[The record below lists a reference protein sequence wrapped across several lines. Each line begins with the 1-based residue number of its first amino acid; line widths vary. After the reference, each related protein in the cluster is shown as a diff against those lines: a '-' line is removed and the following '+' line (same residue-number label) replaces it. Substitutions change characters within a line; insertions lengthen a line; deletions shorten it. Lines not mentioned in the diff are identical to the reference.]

1 MATRSTQAHASV
13 GRVAFALLPPAKRR
27 RRPAAGASVKSES
40 IGTDDGAFDLAFSVE
55 CVPRI
60 VPTVDDARQLAA
72 EHAAELDEERGVAG
86 LFEWLQLDSNLIKLE
101 PLSSSSSSSS
111 SSLKLAAAD
120 RVLDSSRSHL
130 DKEVAFVLHLR
141 PHHFSINNQT
151 TQHVYTHAT
160 NALLEAIDAGRLP
173 PDVQDM
179 LEDIPCPFYDGGVV
193 VELYDYRGLAP
204 ADVQQVSFNGEGV
217 APRVRR
223 VLLKPDNESI
233 VDDVNRLW
241 NGHKVAYPQWGPE
254 QYVAI
259 EQRLV
264 HAIAPPLCLN
274 PSPLVGRALAVLHYN
289 RLKMNYRAPDQ
300 LRPAMAERSTRRSLT
315 YFLVARNAATH
326 VPPAGLLSLPP
337 PVPGVLPAAQL
348 SPTPGAIAAEAHARV
363 LSHLS
368 RAITDALPPN
378 IAPPPTLALVTNKRQ
393 LKLQGDVSS
402 MYLKAVE
409 NPCGSYE
416 GLIRI
421 TELDDPAAADETV
434 RFSLGSLNEA
444 VSFISQVRAL
454 CKRRE
459 AYTVALDSGM
469 PQQAPAGAAATAA
482 AATAAAT
489 AQHQQQQPVAQKPP
503 PNIGAG
509 AAAEDMQ
516 VDSH

>member
-1 MATRSTQAHASV
+1 MKHESANGAHNGIV
-13 GRVAFALLPPAKRR
+13 
-27 RRPAAGASVKSES
+27 
-40 IGTDDGAFDLAFSVE
+40 DLAFSIE
-55 CVPRI
+55 CVPR
-60 VPTVDDARQLAA
+60 VQLSADDARQLAA
-72 EHAAELDEERGVAG
+72 ESALELDDERGVVG
-86 LFEWLQLDSNLIKLE
+86 LYEWLQQTDSSSLSAATTVKLE
-101 PLSSSSSSSS
+101 PSD
-111 SSLKLAAAD
+111 AAD
-120 RVLDSSRSHL
+120 NKAERVLDAARAHL

-193 VELYDYRGLAP
+193 VELCDYRGLAP

-217 APRVRR
+217 TPRVRR

-300 LRPAMAERSTRRSLT
+300 LRPAIAERSTRRSLS
-315 YFLVARNAATH
+315 YFLLARNAITR
-326 VPPAGLLSLPP
+326 VPPAGQLSLPA
-337 PVPGVLPAAQL
+337 PVPGSLPVAKL
-348 SPTPGAIAAEAHARV
+348 TPTPTALAAEAHARIIAQ
-363 LSHLS
+363 LS
-368 RAITDALPPN
+368 RSVADSLAPN
-378 IAPPPTLALVTNKRQ
+378 VAPPPTLALVTNKRQ
-393 LKLQGDVSS
+393 LKLQGDASA

-409 NPCGSYE
+409 NPLGSYE

-421 TELDDPAAADETV
+421 TDARRAP
-434 RFSLGSLNEA
+434 RPSRRN
-444 VSFISQVRAL
+444 RAL
-454 CKRRE
+454 FARLAGRGGGVHQPG
-459 AYTVALDSGM
+459 AHAL
-469 PQQAPAGAAATAA
+469 QAPRGLHGRARLVHAATGVCCCAIVNSSNCCSSSATGAAASHT
-482 AATAAAT
+482 TAAAT
-489 AQHQQQQPVAQKPP
+489 TSSNNLSHA
-503 PNIGAG
+503 PNG
-509 AAAEDMQ
+509 AAEDMQ
-516 VDSH
+516 VDAR

>member
-1 MATRSTQAHASV
+1 MKHESANGAHNGIV
-13 GRVAFALLPPAKRR
+13 
-27 RRPAAGASVKSES
+27 
-40 IGTDDGAFDLAFSVE
+40 DLAFSIE
-55 CVPRI
+55 CVPR
-60 VPTVDDARQLAA
+60 VQLSADDARQLAA
-72 EHAAELDEERGVAG
+72 ESALELDDERGVVG
-86 LFEWLQLDSNLIKLE
+86 LYEWLQQTDSSSLSAATTVKLE
-101 PLSSSSSSSS
+101 PSD
-111 SSLKLAAAD
+111 AAD
-120 RVLDSSRSHL
+120 NKAERVLDAARAHL

-141 PHHFSINNQT
+141 PHHFSINNQA

-193 VELYDYRGLAP
+193 VELCDYRGLAP

-217 APRVRR
+217 TPRVRR

-300 LRPAMAERSTRRSLT
+300 LRPAIAERSTRRSLS
-315 YFLVARNAATH
+315 YFLLARNAITR
-326 VPPAGLLSLPP
+326 VPPAGQLSLPA
-337 PVPGVLPAAQL
+337 PVPGSLPVAKL
-348 SPTPGAIAAEAHARV
+348 TPTPTALAAEAHARIIAQ
-363 LSHLS
+363 LS
-368 RAITDALPPN
+368 RSVADSLAPN
-378 IAPPPTLALVTNKRQ
+378 VAPPPTLALLTNKRQ
-393 LKLQGDVSS
+393 LKLQGDASA

-409 NPCGSYE
+409 NPLGSYE

-421 TELDDPAAADETV
+421 QTLDEPTPTDETV
-434 RFSLGSLNEA
+434 RFSLGSLVEA
-444 VSFISQVRAL
+444 VAFINQVRTL

-459 AYTVALDSGM
+459 AYAVAYDSCM
-469 PQQAPAGAAATAA
+469 PQPASAAAQSSTAATPAAAAAGAAPPPLP
-482 AATAAAT
+482 
-489 AQHQQQQPVAQKPP
+489 QQQSQQQPLQR
-503 PNIGAG
+503 PNG
-509 AAAEDMQ
+509 AAEDMQ
-516 VDSH
+516 VDAR